1 MITTCAKKGC
11 AARSFMDS
19 DRCFDHQPMPEMPG
33 TGLFKAWFVFVAIL
47 ALATLAGAAW
57 AVFEL
62 VTWVTQK

>member
-33 TGLFKAWFVFVAIL
+33 MGLFKAWFLFVAIFV
-47 ALATLAGAAW
+47 LATFGCFGWLL
-57 AVFEL
+57 FEL